1 MFLFSESFLD
11 NDFHL
16 LVLTLAAI
24 LRFGFGFLVIWPT
37 TSTPPLCGTALF
49 RGLP

>member
-16 LVLTLAAI
+16 LALMLAAKI
-24 LRFGFGFLVIWPT
+24 RFWINSFRTLSLR
-37 TSTPPLCGTALF
+37 LF
-49 RGLP
+49 FP